1 MNSLTETDRTP
12 TDWQSTAMQKRIAG
26 RYAAERRFK
35 AMGIAAI
42 VLSAGFLAFLLIVM
56 VGNGFR
62 GFTQT
67 ELPVE
72 IDFPAVTSGASPSQF
87 EGPNAQANIQAMG
100 LRDIVDSSIEIQYG
114 KDGADLFSAGAWT
127 AVSSMILDNPDLVSQ
142 KTTVYLPVSSELDV
156 AQGRR

>member
-1 MNSLTETDRTP
+1 MNSLTETKRRP
-12 TDWQSTAMQKRIAG
+12 TDWQGAEMQKRIAG

-35 AMGIAAI
+35 AMGITAI

-87 EGPNAQANIQAMG
+87 EGPNAEANLQVMG
-100 LRDIVDSSIEIQYG
+100 LR
-114 KDGADLFSAGAWT
+114 
-127 AVSSMILDNPDLVSQ
+127 
-142 KTTVYLPVSSELDV
+142 
-156 AQGRR
+156 